1 MIFKGNDGEKMKN
14 IEGKSKNKITNH
26 NFFIEI
32 YKTKTYFRILF
43 YL

>member
-1 MIFKGNDGEKMKN
+1 MILKGNDGEKMKN
-14 IEGKSKNKITNH
+14 IAGKITNH